1 MPTTTITFDLDQSPE
16 TVFDYIADIRNESEW
31 SKDMKSA
38 EVVGGGPIGEGTVFE
53 TDYRAFGKMR
63 IVLREYRRP
72 EHLVF
77 DGDGPRM
84 NMHFVMDVAATD
96 TGGSRVTFFLD
107 MRPRGALR
115 PLSPLLTLGLPKE
128 MAKRPGQFRA
138 ALAGRQ

>member
-1 MPTTTITFDLDQSPE
+1 MATATITFELDQSPE

-38 EVVGGGPIGEGTVFE
+38 KLVGGGPIGDGSVFE
-53 TDYRAFGKMR
+53 TEYRGFGKMR
-63 IVLREYRRP
+63 IVTKEYRRP

-84 NMHFVMDVAATD
+84 GMHFVMDVAPTES
-96 TGGSRVTFFLD
+96 GGSQVTFVVD
-107 MRPRGALR
+107 MQPRGAMR
-115 PLSPLLTLGLPKE
+115 VLSPLLQLGMPRE